1 MIILKA
7 LKTLINSMEKKVHLI
22 KEEYKTGERITHFK
36 TVCGIIRHVCTSLPN
51 TTDKLKVTCKVC
63 LPKK

>member
-1 MIILKA
+1 
-7 LKTLINSMEKKVHLI
+7 MEKKVHLI